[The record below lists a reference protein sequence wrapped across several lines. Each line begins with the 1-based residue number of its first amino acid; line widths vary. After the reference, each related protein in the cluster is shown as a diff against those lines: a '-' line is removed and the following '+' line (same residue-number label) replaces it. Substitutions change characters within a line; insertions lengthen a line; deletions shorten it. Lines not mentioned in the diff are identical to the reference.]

1 MQITF
6 KSEEHRKAFARIAK
20 CNEWIART
28 LGMDTWECREEPAD
42 EYDKTPVLAVL
53 DGFDNQVTGVFEY
66 DGGRCGVFEYDGG
79 QCEDH
84 AWIFWGERKYFDI
97 VE

>member
-6 KSEEHRKAFARIAK
+6 KSESHREAFAKLFK

-28 LGMDTWECREEPAD
+28 LGMDTRECREEPAD

-53 DGFDNQVTGVFEY
+53 DGFDNQIA
-66 DGGRCGVFEYDGG
+66 GVFEYDGG

-84 AWIFWGERKYFDI
+84 AWIFWGEREYFNI
-97 VE
+97 TE

>member
-6 KSEEHRKAFARIAK
+6 KSEKHQKSFARLAK

-42 EYDKTPVLAVL
+42 EYDKNPSLAVL
-53 DGFDNQVTGVFEY
+53 DGFGNQVAGVFEY
-66 DGGRCGVFEYDGG
+66 SNGG
-79 QCEDH
+79 QCEDY
-84 AWIFWGERKYFDI
+84 AWIFWGEREYFNI
-97 VE
+97 TE

>member
-6 KSEEHRKAFARIAK
+6 KSESHREAFAKLFK

-53 DGFDNQVTGVFEY
+53 DGFDNQIA
-66 DGGRCGVFEYDGG
+66 GVFEYDGG
-79 QCEDH
+79 QREDH
-84 AWIFWGERKYFDI
+84 AWIFWGEREYFNI
-97 VE
+97 TE

>member
-6 KSEEHRKAFARIAK
+6 KSESHREAFAK
-20 CNEWIART
+20 LCNEWIART

-42 EYDKTPVLAVL
+42 EYDKTPALAVL

-66 DGGRCGVFEYDGG
+66 DGSQY
-79 QCEDH
+79 EDP
-84 AWIFWGERKYFDI
+84 AWIFWDERKYFDI
-97 VE
+97 AE

>member
-20 CNEWIART
+20 CNEWIAHT

-53 DGFDNQVTGVFEY
+53 DGFGNQVA
-66 DGGRCGVFEYDGG
+66 GVFEYDGG

-97 VE
+97 TE

>member
-6 KSEEHRKAFARIAK
+6 KSESHREAFAKLFK

-53 DGFDNQVTGVFEY
+53 DGFDNQIA
-66 DGGRCGVFEYDGG
+66 GVFEYDGG

-84 AWIFWGERKYFDI
+84 AWIFWGEREYFNI
-97 VE
+97 TE

>member
-6 KSEEHRKAFARIAK
+6 KSESHREAFARLAK

-66 DGGRCGVFEYDGG
+66 DGG
-79 QCEDH
+79 QCEDY
-84 AWIFWGERKYFDI
+84 AWVFWGEREYFNI
-97 VE
+97 TE

>member
-6 KSEEHRKAFARIAK
+6 KSEEHRVAFARIAK

-53 DGFDNQVTGVFEY
+53 DGFDNQVA
-66 DGGRCGVFEYDGG
+66 GVFEYDGG

>member
-6 KSEEHRKAFARIAK
+6 KSESHREAFAKLFK

-53 DGFDNQVTGVFEY
+53 DGFDNQIA
-66 DGGRCGVFEYDGG
+66 GVFEYDGG

-84 AWIFWGERKYFDI
+84 AWIFWGEREYFDI
-97 VE
+97 TE

>member
-6 KSEEHRKAFARIAK
+6 KSEEHREAFASIAK
-20 CNEWIART
+20 YNVWIART

-66 DGGRCGVFEYDGG
+66 EYDGG

-84 AWIFWGERKYFDI
+84 AWIFWDEREYFDI
-97 VE
+97 TE

>member
-6 KSEEHRKAFARIAK
+6 KSEEHRKAFAKLFK

-53 DGFDNQVTGVFEY
+53 DGFGNQVAGVF
-66 DGGRCGVFEYDGG
+66 VYDGG

-84 AWIFWGERKYFDI
+84 AWVFWGEREYFDI
-97 VE
+97 TE